1 MKKKILKITAVF
13 FAVILAMS
21 SVMLSFPVSALTE
34 DSANDAAEG
43 SSGITGSCTWSLD
56 KDGVLTISGNGDM
69 ADYTTLKGQPWGN
82 EIKEVVIEDGV
93 LSVGTG
99 AFASCTKLETSVI
112 ADSVKKSTTV
122 LSITVLLLQI

>member
-69 ADYTTLKGQPWGN
+69 ADYTTL
-82 EIKEVVIEDGV
+82 
-93 LSVGTG
+93 GTG